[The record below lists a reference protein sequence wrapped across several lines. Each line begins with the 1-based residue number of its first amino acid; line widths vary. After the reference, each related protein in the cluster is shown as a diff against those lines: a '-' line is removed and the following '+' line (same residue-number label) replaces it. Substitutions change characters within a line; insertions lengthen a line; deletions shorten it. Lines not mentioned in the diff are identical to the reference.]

1 MFHRRVGNILN
12 FHKIIIQNFDTDS
25 TCVKKSHHLCALL
38 STVSSCLEL
47 PMKLKKSE
55 RKPMVTPVNELKRIA
70 RAEKKERLV
79 VEEVKLNPP
88 ENGLL
93 VKELVPVAHEV
104 LAARADLFACVSRVA
119 ATIPIYSCSLCG
131 EVHIGH
137 PPHKIKTCNVA
148 GSQASKEHVWGK
160 GGMEHMLPVVKSFHL
175 YDRLGRAVS
184 HDERLQVD
192 QIPAI
197 VELCVQAGV
206 DILEYPTRRRE
217 FPIYRVAGRV
227 IDFERRFPK
236 DDSSVKE
243 ISGFG
248 FWEDKKKLRVD
259 KKPLKLPCDD
269 IR

>member
-1 MFHRRVGNILN
+1 MFRRQIGNIVN

-25 TCVKKSHHLCALL
+25 ICGKKSHYLRALF

-70 RAEKKERLV
+70 RAEKKERLM
-79 VEEVKLNPP
+79 VEEVKLSPP

-104 LAARADLFACVSRVA
+104 LAARADLFACVSRVVA
-119 ATIPIYSCSLCG
+119 SIPIYSC
-131 EVHIGH
+131 
-137 PPHKIKTCNVA
+137 
-148 GSQASKEHVWGK
+148 
-160 GGMEHMLPVVKSFHL
+160 
-175 YDRLGRAVS
+175 RLGRAVS

-217 FPIYRVAGRV
+217 FPIYRVAGRM

-248 FWEDKKKLRVD
+248 FWEDKKKLRVA
-259 KKPLKLPCDD
+259 KKPLKLSCDD
-269 IR
+269 IRGLSSWHSSLL